1 MGRTGITRY
10 TEEWRKRMITTISLN
25 PAIDKT
31 ISITDLIMGGVNRI
45 SSVREDIGGK
55 GINVAKILN
64 RWHVPTQ
71 VCGFYGSKNKNIV
84 ETLLS
89 KELLSYHFLEIDGLT
104 RTNTKIVELDKG
116 ITTDLN
122 EAGFY
127 VDQALMQQ
135 FVILLQNVA
144 VKSAYTVFSGSIP
157 KGLSNETYKE
167 LMLAVQGKT
176 KTVLDADGDLLVE
189 GLKASPYLIKPNLH
203 ELETA
208 FHIRLTTKDTILSFC
223 KELVIK
229 YNIKILL
236 VSMGEKG
243 SILITEDACYEAE
256 PIPIDVKSTVGA
268 GDSMISGMLYGITQE
283 LPIEKAFA
291 YAAASGTL
299 AVTKEGTQ
307 SFSLEEVQEM
317 LKRVHINKL

>member
-1 MGRTGITRY
+1 
-10 TEEWRKRMITTISLN
+10 MITTISLN

-31 ISITDLIMGGVNRI
+31 ILLTDLKIGGVNRI

-64 RWHVPTQ
+64 RWNVPTQ
-71 VCGFYGSKNKNIV
+71 ACGFYGSKNKKIV
-84 ETLLS
+84 ENLLS
-89 KELLSYHFLEIDGLT
+89 QEALSHHFLEVDGIT

-127 VDQALMQQ
+127 VDQEAMQH
-135 FVILLQNVA
+135 FTAFLQVA
-144 VKSAYTVFSGSIP
+144 TSNSPFTVFSGSIP
-157 KGLSNETYKE
+157 RGLSRETYKD
-167 LMLAVQGKT
+167 LILAVRDKT
-176 KTVLDADGDLLVE
+176 KTVLDAEGDLLVE
-189 GLKASPYLIKPNLH
+189 GLKARPYLIKPNLH
-203 ELETA
+203 ELEAA
-208 FHIRLTTKDTILSFC
+208 FDTKLNTKEEILSFC

-229 YNIKILL
+229 YDIGILL
-236 VSMGEKG
+236 VSMGENG
-243 SILITEDACYEAE
+243 SLLITEEACYQAE
-256 PIPIDVKSTVGA
+256 PIQVEVKSTVGA
-268 GDSMISGMLYGITQE
+268 GDSMISGMLYGITQG
-283 LPIEKAFA
+283 LPIEEAFA

-317 LKRVHINKL
+317 LKRVHIKKL